1 MNISD
6 INIGDYFISSELPLH
21 RGIFYG
27 ITCKNIIPGGSDL
40 KKNPG
45 SITFERKNKT
55 GHEDEFS
62 LRADG
67 LGNVNMGKW
76 IKV

>member
-6 INIGDYFISSELPLH
+6 FHIGDYFISSELPLH

-27 ITCKNIIPGGSDL
+27 ITCKNITLGGNDL

-45 SITFERKNKT
+45 CINFERKNKT

-62 LRADG
+62 LRADE
-67 LGNVNMGKW
+67 LGNVNIGKW